1 MAQPTPQKKMSDQS
15 RTVLYIVGAIL
26 SVGLAIWSLSGLF
39 SRNQEQ
45 VDRAIA
51 SEAAQKERAA
61 AEAVRKKRELDEFN
75 AKTPVVARPIRLFHE
90 FIAAIARDNKT
101 EINKLSDFGL
111 DKYDLLMTPE
121 RVKLFAEAYSMK
133 KYTVLDAETKM
144 DSEKAF
150 MAATI
155 KNQRNMDVE
164 EIGFYMER
172 RPGGAENW
180 KVVEVENRWFASSG
194 HTPESM
200 RVILGA
206 DRTKAAKPL
215 TSESSFQVAPEAD
228 PAPQAWLATTTDDQK
243 KLISE
248 QMKIL
253 LNDDHP
259 AKASKASQVLVNF
272 GKDAIPALL
281 TELAKYDVRKDDDNR
296 HANAID
302 RTLAVMT
309 DREMGYDAI
318 GLESSVAV
326 PGALTPAQ
334 ARVRAV
340 RRWFGWWGAQKDK
353 PLVKRTQ
360 AADAEDPKKR

>member
-1 MAQPTPQKKMSDQS
+1 MSDQN
-15 RTVLYIVGAIL
+15 RTVLYIVGAIA
-26 SVGLAIWSLSGLF
+26 SIGLAIWSLSGLF
-39 SRNQEQ
+39 TRNQEH
-45 VDRAIA
+45 VDRAVA
-51 SEAAQKERAA
+51 SEVARKER
-61 AEAVRKKRELDEFN
+61 EANELARKKRELDEFN
-75 AKTPVVARPIRLFHE
+75 ARTPVVARPIRLFHE
-90 FIAAIARDNKT
+90 FLAAIARDNKA

-121 RVKLFAEAYSMK
+121 RVKLYGEAYGMK
-133 KYTVLDAETKM
+133 KYAVLDKETKLEP
-144 DSEKAF
+144 EKAF

-164 EIGFYMER
+164 EIGIYMEH

-180 KVVEVENRWFASSG
+180 KVVEIETRYFAASG
-194 HTPESM
+194 HTPESA

-206 DRTKAAKPL
+206 DRTKVAKPL

-228 PAPQAWLATTTDDQK
+228 PAPQEWLATTTPDQK
-243 KLISE
+243 KQITE
-248 QMKIL
+248 QIKIL
-253 LNDDHP
+253 LNDEHP
-259 AKASKASQVLVNF
+259 AQASKASQVLVNF

-281 TELAKYDVRKDDDNR
+281 SEFVKYDVRKDDDNR
-296 HANAID
+296 KANAID

-318 GLESSVAV
+318 GLESSKPE

-340 RRWFGWWGAQKDK
+340 RRWFGWWGTHKDK

-360 AADAEDPKKR
+360 SSDAEEPKK